1 MKAIVG
7 YDGFVGSNIVRK
19 VKFDQLYN
27 KANIEEAYGSEPDL
41 LIYAGVPAEV
51 YYANKY
57 PEKDLEIVNNA
68 INNIKKIKP
77 KKIVLI
83 SSVNVYP
90 NNEQG
95 DENKKVDLEDLEP
108 YGKNRRILE
117 NWVKENLKDYL
128 IVRLPGL
135 FGKGIKKNFI
145 YDLINI
151 TPSKLTESKIKELS
165 IKNKNI
171 LKYYHN
177 NEDGFYVINDITIE
191 ERKKLIE
198 ILNELNFTA
207 LNFTD
212 SRGMYQYF
220 NLEYLWDI
228 INKALDNNLRI
239 LNISTEPFSIN
250 ELYNYLYN
258 KDFDNKLN
266 KEVANYNMKT
276 IHYELFDGFD
286 GYIMNKEQVMKEI
299 KKIVEEEHEI
309 IGI

>member
-27 KANIEEAYGSEPDL
+27 KANIEKSYGSEPDL

-117 NWVKENLKDYL
+117 NWVKENVKDYL

-151 TPSKLTESKIKELS
+151 TPSKLTENKIKELS
-165 IKNKNI
+165 TKNKNI

-299 KKIVEEEHEI
+299 KKFVEEEHEI

>member
-299 KKIVEEEHEI
+299 KKFVEEEHEI

>member
-286 GYIMNKEQVMKEI
+286 GYIMNKEQVMKE
-299 KKIVEEEHEI
+299 KNL
-309 IGI
+309 

>member
-27 KANIEEAYGSEPDL
+27 KANIEKSYGSEPDL

-299 KKIVEEEHEI
+299 KKFVEEEHEI

>member
-19 VKFDQLYN
+19 GNFDQLYN
-27 KANIEEAYGSEPDL
+27 KVNIEKSYGSEPDL

-57 PEKDLEIVNNA
+57 PEKDLEIVNDA

-90 NNEQG
+90 NSEQG
-95 DENKKVDLEDLEP
+95 DENKKVDLEELEP

-117 NWVKENLKDYL
+117 NWVKENVNDYL

-151 TPSKLTESKIKELS
+151 IPSKLTETKIKELS
-165 IKNKNI
+165 TQNKNI

-177 NEDGFYVINDITIE
+177 NEDGFYAINDISID
-191 ERKKLIE
+191 ERKKLIN
-198 ILNELNFTA
+198 ILDELNFTA

-212 SRGMYQYF
+212 SRGIYQYF
-220 NLEYLWDI
+220 NLDYLWDI
-228 INKALDNNLRI
+228 INKAIDNHLKI
-239 LNISTEPFSIN
+239 LNISTEPFTIK

-286 GYIMNKEQVMKEI
+286 GYIMSKEQVMKEI
-299 KKIVEEEHEI
+299 KKFIEEEHEI

>member
-1 MKAIVG
+1 MSYQSEAELEKQLCYQFENQG
-7 YDGFVGSNIVRK
+7 YDLV
-19 VKFDQLYN
+19 
-27 KANIEEAYGSEPDL
+27 
-41 LIYAGVPAEV
+41 
-51 YYANKY
+51 
-57 PEKDLEIVNNA
+57 EI
-68 INNIKKIKP
+68 
-77 KKIVLI
+77 
-83 SSVNVYP
+83 
-90 NNEQG
+90 
-95 DENKKVDLEDLEP
+95 
-108 YGKNRRILE
+108 
-117 NWVKENLKDYL
+117 
-128 IVRLPGL
+128 
-135 FGKGIKKNFI
+135 
-145 YDLINI
+145 
-151 TPSKLTESKIKELS
+151 
-165 IKNKNI
+165 
-171 LKYYHN
+171 N

-299 KKIVEEEHEI
+299 KKFVEEEHEI